1 MERWEVVE
9 RAVLLAVGVALL
21 GLCGWL
27 VFVRVGPERFV
38 GLALLAPCVYWV
50 FWQALHTE
58 RKKSINAL
66 SDFQEPKT
74 SADHSPFARA
84 EADMAKVFQQGIQLE
99 CQGQLD
105 ERVKAQIDARLRE
118 ISDQLGQQVV
128 QQLSSAPAM
137 GRQCREP
144 RWKLYVASL
153 FLLALAGGVLEIAVG
168 TYFIP
173 SFGGAY
179 QRVFPMLLALAVP
192 IFGFLLFR
200 IERQQNTLAGRFPSW
215 GVRWIFVFPAM
226 VLACSFLVLLSPYG
240 WSALA
245 GWMVGADAPARQ
257 AKVLSV
263 EVAKPKYGKC
273 DQHAALVIDGT
284 SARICIEGRSVG
296 ELPKAGDTVS
306 VRGRSSFLGLFVE
319 EVRVERQP

>member
-27 VFVRVGPERFV
+27 AFVREGPERFV

-50 FWQALHTE
+50 FWQALHKDRE
-58 RKKSINAL
+58 KSANAL
-66 SDFQEPKT
+66 SNYQEPKT
-74 SADHSPFARA
+74 SADHGPFARA
-84 EADMAKVFQQGIQLE
+84 EADMAKVFQRGIQLE
-99 CQGQLD
+99 RQGRLD
-105 ERVKAQIDARLRE
+105 EGAKTQINAQLQD
-118 ISDQLGQQVV
+118 ISDLLRQQVA
-128 QQLSSAPAM
+128 QKFSSAPAM
-137 GRQCREP
+137 RRQRREP
-144 RWKLYVASL
+144 WWKMYVASL
-153 FLLALAGGVLEIAVG
+153 LLLALAGGVLEIVMG
-168 TYFIP
+168 TYFVP
-173 SFGGAY
+173 SFGRAY
-179 QRVFPMLLALAVP
+179 QSVFPMLLALAVP

-245 GWMVGADAPARQ
+245 GWMVGADAPAQQ

-263 EVAKPKYGKC
+263 EVAKPKFGKC
-273 DQHAALVIDGT
+273 DQHAAMAIDGT

-296 ELPKAGDTVS
+296 GLPKAGDTVS

-319 EVRVERQP
+319 EVRVLRRP